1 MGHGGRSAEA
11 RPKMLSAAFVK
22 TVTRPG
28 RYGDGRGGYGLSLL
42 VKPMASG
49 RLSRTWS
56 QRVRIAGRPA
66 NIGLGRYPVVSLS
79 EARAAA
85 LKNARAIAQG
95 QDVRGGGV
103 PTFAEAVEKVIEIH
117 RPTWKDG
124 ARSGDIWRSSLGAY
138 AIPRLG
144 RKRVGDV
151 TTADVMAVLLPIW
164 NEMRETARR
173 LRQRIGAVMK
183 WAVAQGY
190 RRARSGRESAG
201 GRNL

>member
-66 NIGLGRYPVVSLS
+66 NIGLGRYPIVSLS

-124 ARSGDIWRSSLGAY
+124 ARSGDIWRSSLVPLIFDFFKKLLVIWGHRGLERCAV
-138 AIPRLG
+138 R
-144 RKRVGDV
+144 
-151 TTADVMAVLLPIW
+151 TASPS
-164 NEMRETARR
+164 RGSRR
-173 LRQRIGAVMK
+173 LF
-183 WAVAQGY
+183 
-190 RRARSGRESAG
+190 SST
-201 GRNL
+201 